1 MLIYPIFHPYAGI
14 VRIRLEGIISA
25 RNRRHPLKFRL
36 QRYIFF
42 LRQKNK
48 RNIKFI
54 CSYVLMSK
62 IYRIFAPKSRK
73 NMKIQ
78 IINGPNLNLLG
89 QREPGIYGSE
99 SMENCLKALR
109 SRYPQ
114 VQIDY
119 YQSNVEG
126 ELINKMQE
134 TGFAGGYDG
143 IVLNAGAYTHTS
155 VALHDCIRSL
165 KCPVI
170 EVHISNVHQREEFRH
185 HSMISAACKGV
196 ICGFGLD
203 SYRLAVEALIG

>member
-1 MLIYPIFHPYAGI
+1 
-14 VRIRLEGIISA
+14 
-25 RNRRHPLKFRL
+25 
-36 QRYIFF
+36 
-42 LRQKNK
+42 
-48 RNIKFI
+48 
-54 CSYVLMSK
+54 
-62 IYRIFAPKSRK
+62 
-73 NMKIQ
+73 MKIQ

-89 QREPGIYGSE
+89 VREPGIYGSSSFE
-99 SMENCLKALR
+99 QYLPLLQAK
-109 SRYPQ
+109 YPDAE
-114 VQIDY
+114 IAY

-134 TGFAGGYDG
+134 VGFSFGG

-185 HSMISAACKGV
+185 HSLISAACKGV

-203 SYRLAVEALIG
+203 SYRLAIEALLNVE